1 MFNDI
6 KKLIIVLLPLIFSVS
21 AYSVDVYKWVD
32 KDGVVNFTED
42 YSKIPSA
49 YRDRVEELNVITGEA
64 PKMGLSTPSQAPVVE
79 KEGVAKDIYGR
90 DEASWRE
97 KVRPWKEQLRQSTEN
112 YEIANNRYLE
122 RLEELSGR
130 GQLSPTQYKIGIT
143 ELHGLKEEVKKYEAQ
158 IAEANEMLKKLFKEA
173 EETKAKL
180 DWLK

>member
-6 KKLIIVLLPLIFSVS
+6 KKLIIVLLPLIFTVS
-21 AYSVDVYKWVD
+21 AYSADVYKWVD

-42 YSKIPSA
+42 YSKIPPA
-49 YRDRVEELNVITGEA
+49 YRDRVEELIITGET

-90 DEASWRE
+90 DEASWKER
-97 KVRPWKEQLRQSTEN
+97 VRPWKDQLKQATAN

-122 RLEELSGR
+122 RLEELSGKE
-130 GQLSPTQYKIGIT
+130 QLSPTQYKMGIT
-143 ELHGLKEEVKKYEAQ
+143 ELHRLNEEVKKYEAQ
-158 IAEANEMLKKLFKEA
+158 IAEAKEMLEKFSKEA
-173 EETKAKL
+173 EETKANP